1 MGILERRNS
10 DAKVQEK
17 ERTSVSGGAKSSVWI
32 GVKER
37 EALIGTSLT
46 KDFVGHAHELGL

>member
-37 EALIGTSLT
+37 EALT